1 MSPAPPSSDLLE
13 ERLLEACL
21 MSAVPTSSDLTED
34 RLVETSLVSSA
45 SSHLLLVLGSSALME
60 KARLLLTILGLSSSR
75 PTEVMHSTT
84 ETGEGDL
91 FFFGFSPLCSRGLLD
106 LSLLTEV

>member
-1 MSPAPPSSDLLE
+1 M
-13 ERLLEACL
+13 ERLLEASL
-21 MSAVPTSSDLTED
+21 MSPSPPSSDFTED
-34 RLVETSLVSSA
+34 RLLEACLVSSA
-45 SSHLLLVLGSSALME
+45 SSHLLLVLGSSALMA